1 MNQTPPPALL
11 ELSELDDL
19 LAESVGKPKFPKGKP
34 AAALTDLDDL
44 LSESIAIRDEATANS
59 SNREKLKR
67 ANLGREEREA
77 IEAKVREW
85 ESRNV
90 WTPVATVAV
99 FERVT
104 CSCEFYVDAFS
115 HMMQEQR
122 HKTQAATTRFIRTD
136 EVVTGLPKKLV
147 YQHAEVEIC
156 AECASSKGWE
166 INELEIIE
174 WQATAFK

>member
-1 MNQTPPPALL
+1 MNQPTPLL
-11 ELSELDDL
+11 EIDELDSLLAESIGKQKPTKPAFDDLDDL
-19 LAESVGKPKFPKGKP
+19 LAESI
-34 AAALTDLDDL
+34 
-44 LSESIAIRDEATANS
+44 SIRDEASANA
-59 SNREKLKR
+59 SNRERLKR
-67 ANLGREEREA
+67 ANLGAIEREA

-90 WTPVATVAV
+90 WTPLATVAV

-104 CSCEFYVDAFS
+104 CTCGYFTDAFS
-115 HMMQEQR
+115 HMMQQQK
-122 HKTQAATTRFIRTD
+122 HKHQQATTRFIRTD
-136 EVVTGLPKKLV
+136 EVVGNLPKKLV

-174 WQATAFK
+174 WQAPGMK

>member
-11 ELSELDDL
+11 ELDELL
-19 LAESVGKPKFPKGKP
+19 LESIGKPKFPKGKP
-34 AAALTDLDDL
+34 AAVLTDLDDL
-44 LSESIAIRDEATANS
+44 LSESIAIRDEATANTT
-59 SNREKLKR
+59 NREKLKR

-90 WTPVATVAV
+90 WTPVATVAI
-99 FERVT
+99 FERVN
-104 CSCEFYVDAFS
+104 CSCGFYVDAFS
-115 HMMQEQR
+115 HMMQEQK
-122 HKTQAATTRFIRTD
+122 HKTTASSKRFIRTD
-136 EVVTGLPKKLV
+136 EVLTGLPKKLV

-156 AECASSKGWE
+156 AECASTKGWE

-174 WQATAFK
+174 WQAPNLK